1 MRVRPLMTV
10 LSVLAL
16 SGLAA
21 PVWAQDAAPNAAP
34 VTAGQPESI
43 PDLLTRG
50 RELMEA
56 GKYAEALAIHE
67 QVTARAPQNPGGWFG
82 LGYCLH
88 MLGRLDEALP
98 AHKRAAA
105 TGPAW
110 MQADALY
117 NIACVHALRGRTDE
131 AFGALK
137 HAARAGMRDSEQ
149 LEKDPDLASLRSD
162 PRWAAHLD
170 AVKQMKA
177 HPPER
182 LLLFWAG
189 TWDCYARDGS
199 KAGINTF
206 EKRLGG
212 KVLHEQWKSTG
223 GGEGESWNV
232 YDPSTGEWNQTWVE
246 PSGRVTKFVG
256 NEKDGGVWFEGR
268 VLTTAGEGE
277 RVTMFVRPVGKG
289 WVRQTGGAYDASG
302 SLQPRYDLL
311 YVPAGESVDL
321 KTFDWGK

>member
-1 MRVRPLMTV
+1 MRVRSLVCV
-10 LSVLAL
+10 LSV
-16 SGLAA
+16 AA
-21 PVWAQDAAPNAAP
+21 VAGFGSPAWAQANAPEKAPAA
-34 VTAGQPESI
+34 TGQPESI
-43 PDLLTRG
+43 PDLLARG

-56 GKYAEALAIHE
+56 GTYAEALAIHQ

-98 AHKRAAA
+98 AHRRAAA

-131 AFGALK
+131 AFVALK
-137 HAARAGMRDSEQ
+137 HAARAGMRDTEQ
-149 LEKDPDLASLRSD
+149 LEKDSDLASLRAD
-162 PRWAAHLD
+162 ARWAAHMD

-177 HPPER
+177 HPPES

-189 TWDCYARDGS
+189 TWDCYSRDGS
-199 KAGINTF
+199 KAGTNTF

-212 KVLHEQWKSTG
+212 RVLHEHWKATG
-223 GGEGESWNV
+223 GGEGESWNI
-232 YDPSTGEWNQTWVE
+232 YDPATAEWNQTWVE

-256 NEKDGGVWFEGR
+256 REKDGGVWFEGR
-268 VLTTAGEGE
+268 VLTAAGEGE
-277 RVTMFVRPVGKG
+277 RVTMFVRPVGRG
-289 WVRQTGGAYDASG
+289 WVRQTGGAFDASG
-302 SLQPRYDLL
+302 TLQPRYDLL
-311 YVPAGESVDL
+311 YVPAGEAVEAKSVD
-321 KTFDWGK
+321 WGT